1 MSRYFL
7 IFGLL
12 FSYLTTAQEYEY
24 VYKNPEDSTY
34 NCYLTITPPDSI
46 EVKGLLVRD
55 YSSLPSLPSNKPYP
69 YKWRDLALENGLIV
83 LYTVTSSY
91 FPELYYQDEAPQR
104 LDEIIHEVVE
114 KHKISKEYIFIGGIS
129 ASGARAMRF
138 AQFCEMGKS
147 KYGTKITGVFSV
159 DSPLDL
165 ERFYNSVHNHKENFT
180 DGMLWEAKLMTK
192 VFKEQFSDSPLNIP
206 EEYRA
211 SSVYS
216 YTNPKASNAKW
227 LMNTSVIFF
236 HEPDIDWWIEERGAT
251 YFDINSFDI
260 AGLYN
265 YLKLSDHK
273 DVELVTTTQKGFN
286 RKGERNCHSWTIVDE
301 VYLID
306 WILKRID

>member
-83 LYTVTSSY
+83 LYTVSSSY

-147 KYGTKITGVFSV
+147 KYGTKINGVFSV

-192 VFKEQFSDSPLNIP
+192 VFKEQF
-206 EEYRA
+206 
-211 SSVYS
+211 
-216 YTNPKASNAKW
+216 
-227 LMNTSVIFF
+227 
-236 HEPDIDWWIEERGAT
+236 
-251 YFDINSFDI
+251 
-260 AGLYN
+260 
-265 YLKLSDHK
+265 
-273 DVELVTTTQKGFN
+273 
-286 RKGERNCHSWTIVDE
+286 
-301 VYLID
+301 
-306 WILKRID
+306 